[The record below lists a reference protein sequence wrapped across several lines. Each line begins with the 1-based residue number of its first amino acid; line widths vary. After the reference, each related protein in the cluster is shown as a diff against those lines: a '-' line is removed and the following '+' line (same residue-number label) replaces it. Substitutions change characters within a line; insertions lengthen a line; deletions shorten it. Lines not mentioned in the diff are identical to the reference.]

1 MEGIVSNYR
10 IKYTKEA
17 IVIVPGIKTRNEARN
32 LVGKCA
38 VWVDEKGNEWK
49 GKVVAPHGNSGAV
62 RVRFSK
68 PLPPKALGKIIKIE
82 TEKEAISL

>member
-10 IKYTKEA
+10 MKYTKEA
-17 IVIVPGIKTRNEARN
+17 IVIIPGIKTRAEARK

-38 VWVDEKGNEWK
+38 LWIDEKGNEWR

-62 RVRFSK
+62 RVKFSK

-82 TEKEAISL
+82 AEKEAISL